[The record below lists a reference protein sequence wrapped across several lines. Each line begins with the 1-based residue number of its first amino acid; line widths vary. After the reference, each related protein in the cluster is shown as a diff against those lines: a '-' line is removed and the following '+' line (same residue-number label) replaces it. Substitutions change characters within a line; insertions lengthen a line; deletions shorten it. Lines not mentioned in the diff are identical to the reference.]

1 MANDCWG
8 PDPREL
14 QGVPT
19 LGGAARQ
26 GFDLGPGRVLP
37 LESTTDFSMI
47 ISEDWLDV
55 NYGENGHRV
64 PAVTEDA
71 RYILRYVLPKLM
83 TQFLEK
89 NKKYAEVE
97 NGYNLGSAGIIP
109 DLNRKLG
116 ILVARIWNEAP
127 TVGEDT
133 DEVIDDLIGHL
144 LLMRAKRAR
153 EVEVRH
159 E

>member
-1 MANDCWG
+1 MGNDCWG
-8 PDPREL
+8 FDPREL

-19 LGGAARQ
+19 IGKA
-26 GFDLGPGRVLP
+26 GRDFIPATVHDGRRVDADFRMVV
-37 LESTTDFSMI
+37 TDHDI
-47 ISEDWLDV
+47 TVE
-55 NYGENGHRV
+55 YGQTGEVV

-71 RYILRYVLPKLM
+71 RYILRRVLPKLM
-83 TQFLEK
+83 AQFLEK
-89 NKKYAEVE
+89 NRKYAEVE
-97 NGYNLGSAGIIP
+97 NGYDLGSAGIIP

-116 ILVARIWNEAP
+116 ILVARIWNDAP

-144 LLMRAKRAR
+144 LLMRAKRAS

>member
-8 PDPREL
+8 PDPSEL

-19 LGGAARQ
+19 VGRAGKGLLGRADRVMV
-26 GFDLGPGRVLP
+26 FDA
-37 LESTTDFSMI
+37 DFRMVI
-47 ISEDWLDV
+47 TERDITVE
-55 NYGENGHRV
+55 YGQTGEVV
-64 PAVTEDA
+64 PAVTDDA
-71 RYILRYVLPKLM
+71 RYILRRVLPKLM
-83 TQFLEK
+83 AQFLEK
-89 NKKYAEVE
+89 NRKYAEVE
-97 NGYNLGSAGIIP
+97 NGYDLGSAGIIP

-116 ILVARIWNEAP
+116 ILVARIWNDAP

-144 LLMRAKRAR
+144 LLMRAKRAS